1 MSHDVFISHS
11 SKDKSIADRMVTA
24 LESAD
29 IQCWIAP
36 RDVTPGLPYEQAILK
51 GIQQCSVMVL
61 VFSSHANQSQH
72 VAREIKLAV
81 GKEIPVI
88 PFRIEDVTP
97 TGSLEYFLDTTH
109 RLDALTPPLENH
121 LRPLVRS
128 VYTLMTRQGHTEAAP
143 PPNGGMK
150 KVDRPKD
157 PPTTEQVQVAPT
169 SGGANTTQSFYAQGV
184 DLPDLFQ
191 SLEVWFQA
199 QNFEV
204 QQLTQPGGE
213 RIMQVRKRGAWR
225 NALGMASALN
235 VLFRSQSSQLV
246 VEIGA
251 GKWMDK
257 AVVGTVSMFILWPL
271 ALTAAWG
278 AWEQSQLP
286 KRTFEMI
293 GRFIEMQRA
302 KGLPSS

>member
-1 MSHDVFISHS
+1 MTHDVFISHS
-11 SKDKSIADRMVTA
+11 SKDKSIADRLVTA
-24 LESAD
+24 LESAE
-29 IQCWIAP
+29 IRCWIAP
-36 RDVTPGLPYEQAILK
+36 RNVTPGVSYEQDILD
-51 GIQQCSVMVL
+51 GIQGCSVMVL
-61 VFSSHANQSQH
+61 VFSSHANQSKH
-72 VAREIKLAV
+72 VAREVKLAV
-81 GKEIPVI
+81 GKEIPVV

-128 VYTLMTRQGHTEAAP
+128 VYTLLTRQGRTEAAAP
-143 PPNGGMK
+143 QNVGLK
-150 KVDRPKD
+150 KVDPPPEP
-157 PPTTEQVQVAPT
+157 PPTEQTQASPT
-169 SGGANTTQSFYAQGV
+169 SSGSNTTQSFYAQGV
-184 DLPDLFQ
+184 NLSDLLQ
-191 SLEVWFQA
+191 SLDLWFQG

-213 RIMQVRKRGAWR
+213 RVVQVRKRGAWR

-235 VLFRSQSSQLV
+235 VVFRSQNSQLV

-286 KRTFEMI
+286 KRTFEMV
-293 GRFIEMQRA
+293 GRFIQLQQA
-302 KGLPSS
+302 KGNL